1 MKINDLLN
9 HGINKVLKSNKKNIL
24 LGEDIKDPYGGAF
37 RVTKNLS
44 TKFPEQVFQMPI
56 SEPGFVGLATGMTFK
71 GFNPIVEIMFGDF
84 ITLITDILI
93 NTTSKFA
100 QLNNKRMSGKIL
112 IRTPSGGKRGYGP
125 IHSQTL
131 EKIFF
136 GWPEINVYALNR
148 LLCPKKTFEEI
159 FSEETKVKLL
169 IENKIDYGKNLYED
183 IEIKKKGFNFKKVNN
198 KIPLS
203 ILKNHE
209 DNKNP
214 DILFCCYGGVVSEVI
229 DAAYTLMIEKEISS
243 SIFIPIKIS
252 PIDSCLIE
260 EIKKNYF
267 KKMIIIEDGYTS
279 CGWGS
284 HLLTNLSENK
294 FNIKL
299 SDVEIYGPKN
309 YMIPANFYKEK
320 EFFPNSKSIY
330 DNIINSL

>member
-1 MKINDLLN
+1 MKMNSLLN
-9 HGINKVLKSNKKNIL
+9 EGIDFVLKNNKKNIL

-37 RVTKNLS
+37 RITKNLS
-44 TKFPEQVFQMPI
+44 TKYSNQVFQMPI
-56 SEPGFVGLATGMTFK
+56 SEPGFVGLATGMAFR
-71 GFNPIVEIMFGDF
+71 GYNSIVEIMFCDF

-100 QLNNKRMSGKIL
+100 QLSESQMSGKVL

-148 LLCPKKTFEEI
+148 LCCPKKIFQSIFEEE
-159 FSEETKVKLL
+159 SKVKLL
-169 IENKIDYGKNLYED
+169 IENKIDYTKDLFD
-183 IEIKKKGFNFKKVNN
+183 DLDIKKKGFNLKNIN

-209 DNKNP
+209 DKSNP
-214 DILFCCYGGVVSEVI
+214 DVVFCCYGGVVTEVL
-229 DAAYTLMIEKEISS
+229 DAAYNLMLDHEISS
-243 SIFIPIKIS
+243 NILVPTKIS
-252 PIDSCLIE
+252 PIEISLIE
-260 EIKKNYF
+260 EIKKTSF
-267 KKMIIIEDGYTS
+267 KKIIIVEDGYIN

-284 HLLTNLSENK
+284 HLITSFVKNKSKINLSD
-294 FNIKL
+294 I
-299 SDVEIYGPKN
+299 EIFGPKN
-309 YMIPANFYKEK
+309 HLIPANFNLEK

-330 DNIINSL
+330 KNVLNSI